1 MEETFGPDDVEDG
14 NLGRGGPLRNDRVSS
29 VDNVDKAMPVGAEGK
44 LQNTS
49 V

>member
-1 MEETFGPDDVEDG
+1 MENG
-14 NLGRGGPLRNDRVSS
+14 NVGRVGPLRNDRVSS
-29 VDNVDKAMPVGAEGK
+29 VNNVDRVMPVGAEGK